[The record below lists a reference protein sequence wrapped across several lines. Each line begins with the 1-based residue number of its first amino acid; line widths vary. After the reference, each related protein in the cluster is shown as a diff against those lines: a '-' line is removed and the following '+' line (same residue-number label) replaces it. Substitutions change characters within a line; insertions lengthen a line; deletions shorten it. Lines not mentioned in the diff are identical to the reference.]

1 VNFAILGSRGYPS
14 TYSGYETLVRHLAPY
29 IAEAGHSSTV
39 YSRAEGGPTHARTW
53 DVGGVRCIR
62 TPGIESKSLSTLSFG
77 LTSTIDALFRKFDAV
92 LVLNI
97 ANGYWLP
104 ILRTAAPTA
113 VNTDGLEWKRG
124 KWNRVAQSVF
134 HSGAKLSAR
143 YATTLVADSVVI
155 GRIWRSEFDRDST
168 FIPYGAPVL
177 SHVGDDELQQLGLAG
192 RRFVLAVARLVP
204 ENNVDLMLDALERL
218 ADKDLIGVVVGTG
231 VGGPPI
237 ETRLKTMAAEGRVIW
252 PGHVSN
258 QRLLDQLWAN
268 CAVYVHGHSV
278 GGTNPSLLQA
288 MGAGAPVVAL
298 NTPFN
303 AEVIRNDAQ
312 LYESSADDLAAKIAA
327 VLDSPS
333 LREGLIAKGKKEVA
347 ERYSWDDV
355 CRRYLDMLVE
365 LGTAR

>member
-29 IAEAGHSSTV
+29 LHQAGHTISV
-39 YSRAEGGPTHARTW
+39 YSRAPGPTRGRTW
-53 DVGGVRCIR
+53 DVDGVRCIR

-77 LTSTIDALFRKFDAV
+77 LTSTVDALSRKFDAV

-104 ILRTAAPTA
+104 LLRIAAPTA

-134 HSGAKLSAR
+134 HTGARLTAR
-143 YATTLVADSVVI
+143 YATELIADSTVMAD
-155 GRIWRSEFDRDST
+155 IWRAEFGKKST

-177 SHVGDDELQQLGLAG
+177 SDVGDDELERFALRG
-192 RRFVLAVARLVP
+192 RRFVLVVARLVP
-204 ENNVDLMLDALERL
+204 ENNVDLTLDALERL
-218 ADKDLIGVVVGTG
+218 AAEDVIGVVVGEG

-237 ETRLKTMAAEGRVIW
+237 EARLRALASEGRLIW
-252 PGHVSN
+252 PGHVDS

-303 AEVIRNDAQ
+303 AEVIGNDAQ
-312 LYESSADDLAAKIAA
+312 LYEPSAEDLAARIDA
-327 VLDSPS
+327 VLASPT
-333 LREGLIAKGKKEVA
+333 LRREFVEGDKKAVA

-355 CRRYLDMLVE
+355 CKSYLDVLVG
-365 LGTAR
+365 LAAAR